1 MLAKLP
7 FYFEKDWRE
16 AVCKW
21 KDKHGSCSYPSFY
34 QLVEFIERRTK
45 RANFPELRTISKP
58 SAPGKVAHQE
68 KKREMKNVQVL
79 STKADGQVTKCSHCT
94 KEHDINA

>member
-1 MLAKLP
+1 MAKLS

-21 KDKHGSCSYPSFY
+21 KDKHGSCSYPSFD

-45 RANFPELRTISKP
+45 RATLPELQTISKP
-58 SAPGKVAHQE
+58 SALGKLAHQE
-68 KKREMKNVQVL
+68 KKREVKNVKVL
-79 STKADGQVTKCSHCT
+79 STEADG
-94 KEHDINA
+94 

>member
-21 KDKHGSCSYPSFY
+21 KGKHGSCSYPSFY

-45 RANFPELRTISKP
+45 RANFPELQTISKP
-58 SAPGKVAHQE
+58 SAPGKVAH
-68 KKREMKNVQVL
+68 
-79 STKADGQVTKCSHCT
+79 
-94 KEHDINA
+94 